1 MVPPSVLTPHGSLSV
16 GSVRLFAPLPNSNVR
31 SLTTGMLE
39 RSGLG
44 ISVAGTWLRSGLAGF
59 EVMRN
64 SRIFPMQGSEDLPA
78 RASDK
83 ERSLEGFLPSWCS
96 QRFVNQTLSPRL

>member
-31 SLTTGMLE
+31 SRTTGMCE

-44 ISVAGTWLRSGLAGF
+44 IICAGTWLRSGLAGF
-59 EVMRN
+59 DVMRN
-64 SRIFPMQGSEDLPA
+64 SRILPTQGSEDFPFS
-78 RASDK
+78 ASDR
-83 ERSLEGFLPSWCS
+83 ETSFEGFLPSWCS
-96 QRFVNQTLSPRL
+96 HRFIIQTLEPRL